1 MRVLDP
7 CTTATMS
14 FNGTEHG
21 IRLVLDGLIILPAS
35 WPGIGWPGL
44 TTATATPQQA
54 TANTGKGT
62 RPQ

>member
-1 MRVLDP
+1 
-7 CTTATMS
+7 MS